1 MRKYIM
7 FIASFLFSFLILYY
21 IGQLL
26 YGMFLLPE
34 YTGGITAVWQAI
46 INSTISK
53 SNIHFWI
60 IIFAVFLSAIN
71 DLFVSNMTY
80 YNDIIHYF
88 IVLTILYLIIYI

>member
-1 MRKYIM
+1 M

-34 YTGGITAVWQAI
+34 YTGGITAVWQEI

-53 SNIHFWI
+53 SNIPFWI
-60 IIFAVFLSAIN
+60 IILAAFLAATIAY
-71 DLFVSNMTY
+71 FVSQKAQNTDV
-80 YNDIIHYF
+80 NH
-88 IVLTILYLIIYI
+88 